1 MALGTELPRSD
12 SDAKNA
18 KGLTALE
25 IGGGAA
31 FAAVLMVLAWWLR
44 R

>member
-1 MALGTELPRSD
+1 MALGTELPQLD
-12 SDAKNA
+12 SESKRATS
-18 KGLTALE
+18 LTALE

-31 FAAVLMVLAWWLR
+31 ILAVLAVLAWWLR